1 MRNPE
6 IILNHLVKNTSKKD
20 YKFQRLYRNLFNK
33 EFYIT
38 AYSRLAPKTG
48 NMTKGTSNNTID
60 GFSLQKIDDLI
71 EQMKTEKYQPRPARR
86 VYIPKSNGKKRP
98 LGIPNFYDKLVQEV
112 IRMILE
118 SIYEKAFSK
127 SSHGFRPNKSC
138 HTALAEIKCNFM
150 GSKWFIEGDIH
161 AFFDNINHHILI
173 KLLRK
178 KIDDER
184 FIRLIWKFLR
194 AGYAEEWVFHKT
206 YSGCPQGGIVSPILS
221 NIYLNELDK
230 YMEGYKTKFD
240 KGKARKKN
248 PEYKKLDSKIYSR
261 RKKLKEVG
269 MDSEKRQ
276 AIISEIKELREKM
289 LEIPASDQMDPEYK
303 RLHYTRYADDFII
316 GIIGSKKDAQE
327 IKNDIQKFLEIK
339 LDIEL
344 SQEKTLIT
352 HSNKFARFL
361 GYDIAVSRNKDVK
374 KIAQGNKKR
383 TRNYQCNLYLSQDVW
398 IKKLKEIGVFRIKKD
413 GTWVPR
419 PRRYLTNLSD
429 VEIVNT
435 YNAEIRG
442 LYNYFKFARNVSVL
456 NTFMYFM
463 RYSLYMTFATKY
475 DSSVPKIIK
484 KHSFNRN
491 FRVSYTTQSGEK
503 YLYLYHNGFNMNLRA
518 NISSQL
524 DLVPV
529 TQKYGGTSELTQ
541 RLLANQCEWCGT
553 KDGTMEVHH
562 IRKLK
567 DLKGRARWEQ
577 IMIARR
583 RKTMILCLACHK
595 KLHSGK
601 LD

>member
-6 IILNHLVKNTSKKD
+6 TILNHLVKNTSKKD

-48 NMTKGTSNNTID
+48 NMTKGTSAITID

-118 SIYEKAFSK
+118 SIYEKTFSK

-230 YMEGYKTKFD
+230 YMEEYKTKFD
-240 KGKARKKN
+240 KGKARRKN

-261 RKKLKEVG
+261 RQKLKEVG

-276 AIISEIKELREKM
+276 VIISEIKELREKM

-303 RLHYTRYADDFII
+303 RLYYTRYADDFII

-429 VEIVNT
+429 VEIINT

-484 KHSFNRN
+484 KYSFNRN

-518 NISSQL
+518 NTSSQL

-529 TQKYGGTSELTQ
+529 TQKYGGTSELTR

-583 RKTMILCLACHK
+583 RKTMILCRTCHK